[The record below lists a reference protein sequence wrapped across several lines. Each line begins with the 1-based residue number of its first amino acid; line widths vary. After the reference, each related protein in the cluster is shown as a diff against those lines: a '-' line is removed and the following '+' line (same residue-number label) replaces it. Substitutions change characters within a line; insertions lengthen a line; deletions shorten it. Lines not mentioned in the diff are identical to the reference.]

1 MHVLILTL
9 GSHGDVQPFVA
20 LARGLQSAGHRATL
34 CAPTHFEGFITGQG
48 VAYAPMD
55 NGFVELLSTLETRAA
70 VEDMGSLPGALR
82 TVWRL
87 MPKAGELQR
96 RAFADAWA
104 AAKSLRPDL
113 LVFHPKIAAAP
124 DIAHALGV
132 PAVLALLFPQLV
144 RTSDFPAVGLP
155 DLPLGRGYRLA
166 SYSLVAAITR
176 RITRGPVRAWR
187 EAEGLGPRPAG
198 LGLLTGAGGA
208 PLPVLHGLSP
218 LLCPVPR
225 DWPANAVAFGDWPL
239 PSDERFEPEQA
250 LLDFLAAGPPP
261 VYIGFGSMS
270 GRNPAKKAAIVLE
283 AVQRAGVRALI
294 GRGWGGLAPE
304 SLPPQVHAIEHVPHD
319 WLFPRVAAVVHHGG
333 AGTTHAGLRAGRPT
347 LVCPFFGDQPFWGAR
362 VHALGAGPAPLPQR
376 KLSAARLAT
385 SLRELVGEPRYQQRA
400 TELGKTLR
408 AEQGVKAAVRW
419 LETLPRRASS
429 MPS

>member
-1 MHVLILTL
+1 MHALILTL

-87 MPKAGELQR
+87 LPKAGELQR

-104 AAKSLRPDL
+104 AARSLRPDL
-113 LVFHPKIAAAP
+113 VVFHPKIGAAP
-124 DIAHALGV
+124 DIAHELGV

-144 RTSDFPAVGLP
+144 RTADFPAVGLP
-155 DLPLGRGYRLA
+155 DWPLGRAYRRG
-166 SYSLVAAITR
+166 SYTLVEAITR
-176 RITRGPVRAWR
+176 RLMRGPVKAWR
-187 EAEGLGPRPAG
+187 EAEALGPRPRG
-198 LGLLTGAGGA
+198 IGMLTGADGA
-208 PLPVLHGLSP
+208 PLPVLHGFSP

-225 DWPANAVAFGDWPL
+225 DWPADAVAFGDWPL
-239 PSDERFEPEQA
+239 PANEGFVPQQA

-283 AVQRAGVRALI
+283 AVRLAGVRALI
-294 GRGWGGLAPE
+294 GRGWGGLAPDE
-304 SLPPQVHAIEHVPHD
+304 LPANVHAIDHVPHD

-333 AGTTHAGLRAGRPT
+333 AGTTHAALRAGRPS

-376 KLSAARLAT
+376 KLTAPRLAAA
-385 SLRELVGEPRYQQRA
+385 LRSLVGEPGYARRA
-400 TELGKTLR
+400 EALGHALR
-408 AEQGVKAAVRW
+408 AEQGVKAAVHW
-419 LETLPRRASS
+419 LESLPRAASS